1 MSIRADFSENILNQV
16 KDFCRQNPTEESCG
30 IILKSGSFIPCSNI
44 ARNKKNF
51 FIIEPEELVFNE
63 VAFIV
68 HSHWQGPSRPSSLD
82 KKCSD
87 DFEIP
92 FLIYSIPD
100 DNFCLYQNKGVTKIK
115 V

>member
-1 MSIRADFSENILNQV
+1 MSIQCDFGENILNQI
-16 KDFCRQNPTEESCG
+16 KDFCKKKPTEESCG
-30 IILKSGSFIPCSNI
+30 IILKCGDFVPCDNI
-44 ARNKKNF
+44 ARDKRKCF
-51 FIIEPEELVFNE
+51 VIQPEELVFNE